1 LTEDIKQ
8 TDPPELSEQLV
19 WDIVQFAQAQGYL
32 YPSTWTPS
40 TVNARML
47 DITLMNQANNG
58 ITEEKVAKALSNP
71 KNSEKELLAIS
82 ESFEI
87 TSMPYKKML
96 EYLSN
101 LPSWGMSYYCQ
112 NISDIKE
119 YKSSAYK
126 KDLDIFR
133 EFTYK
138 FDYKKEFGT
147 ILKEL
152 FRSETYYGILR
163 DESSSK
169 YVMQQLP
176 PDKCRITGKW
186 DYGWLFTFD
195 YTWFMNSGVD
205 LDMFPEICKKTYN
218 KLFLKSGQNKYNPS
232 LPIGSRSESTFV
244 LEADCDPTDG
254 FWAWKLQSDQNVRL
268 PYFTPLFPD
277 LAMQPLIRGLQR
289 SSYMAAAA
297 KLVFGSVPMLDQKA
311 SVKDAISINPQ
322 LLGQFLQMVKQAVNN
337 EAVKVASAP
346 LTDMKAMEFKSDNEI
361 YSSYNR
367 TTSGMAG
374 NSNILFPS
382 EGKQNQVETYFS
394 ADIDTMVST
403 SIYPWFNNFM
413 EYQVNK
419 RTKKYK
425 FGIQFEGTNF
435 YIDKERRLERQTG
448 LMGLGFFNPVKLA
461 SALDE
466 NPFIMQAQL
475 AEARANG
482 SIDDLTPVI
491 SSAQMSGNTQKTG
504 RPSKSDSELS
514 DSGAETR
521 DRGSNI
527 GK

>member
-1 LTEDIKQ
+1 MSEDIKKI
-8 TDPPELSEQLV
+8 DAPELSESLI
-19 WDIVQFAQAQGYL
+19 WDILQFAQAQGYI
-32 YPSTWTPS
+32 YPSVWTPQ

-47 DITLMNQANNG
+47 DITLLNQANNG
-58 ITEEKVAKALSNP
+58 VTEERVAKALGNP
-71 KNSEKELLAIS
+71 KSSERELLAIS
-82 ESFEI
+82 ESFEL
-87 TSMPYKKML
+87 TNMPYKKML

-112 NISDIKE
+112 NISDPKE

-126 KDLDIFR
+126 KDLEIFKD
-133 EFTYK
+133 FTYK
-138 FDYKKEFGT
+138 FDYKKEFAT

-152 FRSETYYGILR
+152 FRSETYYGVLR
-163 DESSSK
+163 DEGSR
-169 YVMQQLP
+169 YLMQQLP
-176 PDKCRITGKW
+176 PDRCLITGKW
-186 DYGWLFTFD
+186 DYGWLFSFD
-195 YTWFMNSGVD
+195 YTFFMNSGID
-205 LDMFPEICKKTYN
+205 LEMFPEIFAKTYN
-218 KLFLKSGQNKYNPS
+218 KLFVKDGAIDYKPS
-232 LPIGSRSESTFV
+232 LPVDLRSDSTWV
-244 LEADCDPTDG
+244 LWADCSPIDG
-254 FWAWKLQSDQNVRL
+254 FWAWKLQADQNVRL
-268 PYFTPLFPD
+268 PYFTALFPD

-297 KLVFGSVPMLDQKA
+297 KLVFGSVPLLDQKA

-322 LLGQFLQMVKQAVNN
+322 LLGQFLQLVKQAVNN

-346 LTDMKAMEFKSDNEI
+346 LEDMKSMEFKSDNEI

-382 EGKQNQVETYFS
+382 EGKQNQVETYLS
-394 ADIDTMVST
+394 ADVDTMVST

-435 YIDKERRLERQTG
+435 YIDKERRLERQNQ
-448 LMGLGFFNPVKLA
+448 LMGLGIVNPVKLA

-475 AEARANG
+475 EEARAMGWVDN
-482 SIDDLTPVI
+482 LTPIVPG
-491 SSAQMSGNTQKTG
+491 AQMSGNSKSPG
-504 RPSKSDSELS
+504 RPTKSDSDLS
-514 DSGAETR
+514 DSGVETR
-521 DRGSNI
+521 DRASNI
-527 GK
+527 EK